1 MENSTSRDTPC
12 YYDDRHGPVEG
23 FLLAD
28 ITRRM
33 RGAFQD
39 RLDGSDLT
47 LSQARALKL
56 IAMNPGVQQKA
67 LAQMLEIQPMTIA
80 KLLDNLELRGLVR
93 RDKDPADRRAHLI
106 NLTADAEPV
115 LKTIKV
121 TIEALREEM
130 LQDLSEQQRAQ
141 FVDVLTLIRERLM
154 SMSF

>member
-1 MENSTSRDTPC
+1 
-12 YYDDRHGPVEG
+12 
-23 FLLAD
+23 
-28 ITRRM
+28 
-33 RGAFQD
+33 
-39 RLDGSDLT
+39 
-47 LSQARALKL
+47 
-56 IAMNPGVQQKA
+56 
-67 LAQMLEIQPMTIA
+67 MLEIQPMTIA

-130 LQDLSEQQRAQ
+130 LQDLSEQQREQ